1 MPIDPSA
8 PSPEQVLQV
17 PSSTRGTVE
26 EEWIDRNGHM
36 NIRHYLDIGALAT
49 DQVVRA
55 AGIDD
60 DYRADR
66 RMGVFTAEQ
75 HLTYLREMRLG
86 TPYSAHVRILDRSAK
101 ACHLVALIMDRTHDR
116 LACLFETVLV
126 HVDLQSRSSTAFPED
141 VAAAYDRLQAEDRA
155 RSTWPAPVCGILG
168 PTRRSSG
175 DNS

>member
-1 MPIDPSA
+1 MPIAQNA
-8 PSPEQVLQV
+8 PSPHEVLQI
-17 PSSTRGTVE
+17 PSSASGTVVE
-26 EEWIDRNGHM
+26 DWIDRNGHM

-49 DQVVRA
+49 DQVVRE
-55 AGIDD
+55 AGVDD

-75 HLTYLREMRLG
+75 HLKYLQEMRLG

-101 ACHLVALIMDRTHDR
+101 VCHLLALIMDRTQDK
-116 LACLFETVLV
+116 LACIFETILV
-126 HVDLQSRSSTAFPED
+126 HVDLESRSSTAFPED

-175 DNS
+175 ETS

>member
-1 MPIDPSA
+1 MPIAPSA
-8 PSPEQVLQV
+8 PSPDQVLQV
-17 PSSTRGTVE
+17 PSSSCGTVE
-26 EEWIDRNGHM
+26 EDWIDRNGDM
-36 NIRHYLDIGALAT
+36 DIRHYLDIGALAT

-60 DYRADR
+60 DCRADR
-66 RMGVFTAEQ
+66 RMGVFTA
-75 HLTYLREMRLG
+75 LL
-86 TPYSAHVRILDRSAK
+86 
-101 ACHLVALIMDRTHDR
+101 ALIMDRTHGR

-141 VAAAYDRLQAEDRA
+141 VTAAYDRLQAEDRA